1 MHGEGGGNMGPDF
14 GATFSLAGAFVY
26 YALATYIFTR
36 KDKNI
41 SHYLFIATLVS
52 LGFSESM
59 AFFEVTGSAQRAYYL
74 LRFDLSA
81 LAIGAYFLL
90 LFADYFREGFN
101 KKFAI
106 ATAVPTLLIIY
117 MVFTVMIID
126 VEMGP
131 YGWAGVYHETYHLIY
146 STYAL
151 TYIAISLL
159 IFANIYRTMDD
170 PKIKSKI
177 GIFVVADSLVMGG
190 GLLNAI
196 TLVFI
201 GRIFPIVET
210 SLMIFGIVATLAFR
224 K

>member
-1 MHGEGGGNMGPDF
+1 MGPLF
-14 GATFSLAGAFVY
+14 GAVFSLTGAFVY

-36 KDKNI
+36 RDKSI
-41 SHYLFIATLVS
+41 SHYLFIAMLLS
-52 LGFSESM
+52 LGGSETM

-81 LAIGAYFLL
+81 LALGAYFLF

-106 ATAVPTLLIIY
+106 VTAVPTMLIIY

-131 YGWAGVYHETYHLIY
+131 YGWAGVYHAIYHVMFSIY
-146 STYAL
+146 SFTYVG
-151 TYIAISLL
+151 ISLY
-159 IFANIYRTMDD
+159 IFTSIYLAIDE

-177 GIFVVADSLVMGG
+177 GIFILATSIVMGG

-196 TLVFI
+196 TLIII
-201 GRIFPIVET
+201 GRVFPIMET
-210 SLMIFGIVATLAFR
+210 SLMIFGIIATLAFR
-224 K
+224 R